1 MSEKKKGLGRG
12 LQSLFA
18 DTAVNEEMPVNPQST
33 EEVAFEVS
41 PDSVSYINL
50 NNIKPNA
57 SQPRKTF
64 DPESIKDLADSIRE
78 HGMIQP
84 IIVRPSENGFEIVAG
99 ERRWRAAREAGLKS
113 VPALIRELNDRE
125 NMLIALIEN
134 MQREDLNPIEEA
146 FAFREMMTRYGLTQ
160 DEVSKSVG
168 KSRPYISNSMRLL
181 KLPEIVRKMV
191 AEGRLSGGHAKMI
204 AGVESEEMQIRLA
217 EISCDG
223 QMSVRALEAMI
234 ANAQTPD
241 EPKKNKKKAK
251 DPELKSI
258 ESDLKEIFG
267 TKVNVSTK
275 NGKKGK
281 IEISFY
287 SHDDFDRILGF
298 LKQIQN

>member
-146 FAFREMMTRYGLTQ
+146 LAFREMMTRYGLTQ

-181 KLPEIVRKMV
+181 KLPEVVRKMV

-287 SHDDFDRILGF
+287 SHDDFDRILGV